1 MGLQYGSP
9 KSLLDH
15 FKVNNEICFIFDNL
29 ANYIL
34 VIILIRIT
42 IAIPITISACVLII
56 KITIT
61 KIKRKISELLMEHL
75 KINKKYSEE
84 LTIKLERKILL
95 KNDFMNNDYKNM
107 IKGLIKLIKNNKTT
121 IASVNDLINNDYT
134 YMGILFN

>member
-1 MGLQYGSP
+1 
-9 KSLLDH
+9 
-15 FKVNNEICFIFDNL
+15 
-29 ANYIL
+29 
-34 VIILIRIT
+34 
-42 IAIPITISACVLII
+42 
-56 KITIT
+56 
-61 KIKRKISELLMEHL
+61 MEYL

>member
-1 MGLQYGSP
+1 
-9 KSLLDH
+9 
-15 FKVNNEICFIFDNL
+15 
-29 ANYIL
+29 
-34 VIILIRIT
+34 
-42 IAIPITISACVLII
+42 
-56 KITIT
+56 
-61 KIKRKISELLMEHL
+61 MEHL

-134 YMGILFN
+134 YMGILFD